1 MKQGEVGI
9 LKTHDPYVGV
19 KQAIEMLDH
28 QGLSFRGCRVL
39 VKPNLASAVPPEE
52 GPQVT
57 HPDVVGALIRYLKDE
72 GAQKVFVGDE
82 PSWGLGARFCFENS
96 GIKEAV
102 EREGGELV
110 YFDEQKRITKEVPQ
124 GRVYGSVSLPAI
136 LDKVDLL
143 INVPK
148 MKTSLMTLVTLCIKN
163 LFGLVS
169 FRDRK
174 RFHRGVDLAYA
185 LIDIAKVVR
194 PDVNL
199 MDGIVAS
206 EGMSAHSGTPYPLGV
221 LIASRDM
228 VAADIVGTQVMGF
241 DPMEPVTTQLALK
254 DKLGVENLEGIKLIG
269 APLAEVRGSMQR
281 PIFRL
286 VHPAP
291 NVEVF
296 PGGICPG
303 CIGRIPKV
311 PPHVEPTKQ
320 YAVIIGKRVRFPTDR
335 HFDEIWCFGDC
346 GIKEGNRIAK
356 RFPELKE
363 KMHKVKGCPPLD
375 WWRQQTVE

>member
-57 HPDVVGALIRYLKDE
+57 HPDVVGALIRYLKEE
-72 GAQKVFVGDE
+72 GAHKVFVGDE

-96 GIKEAV
+96 GIKEVV

-110 YFDEQKRITKEVPQ
+110 YFDEEKRITKEVPQ

-136 LDKVDLL
+136 LDRVDRL

-163 LFGLVS
+163 LFGLVT

-194 PDVNL
+194 PDVN
-199 MDGIVAS
+199 
-206 EGMSAHSGTPYPLGV
+206 
-221 LIASRDM
+221 
-228 VAADIVGTQVMGF
+228 
-241 DPMEPVTTQLALK
+241 
-254 DKLGVENLEGIKLIG
+254 
-269 APLAEVRGSMQR
+269 
-281 PIFRL
+281 
-286 VHPAP
+286 
-291 NVEVF
+291 
-296 PGGICPG
+296 
-303 CIGRIPKV
+303 
-311 PPHVEPTKQ
+311 
-320 YAVIIGKRVRFPTDR
+320 
-335 HFDEIWCFGDC
+335 
-346 GIKEGNRIAK
+346 RIAK

-363 KMHKVKGCPPLD
+363 KMHKVKGCPPLN